1 MVDYGYK
8 YYQDFLNGDSLG
20 FESLVKEYRNSLVLF
35 IQQYVG
41 DFHVAEDISQD
52 VFVKLYVKK
61 PHYSPKASFKTWLY
75 TIAKRESMNYLK
87 RQKNQADV
95 DLSVLSAN
103 EDDYLDCIL
112 AEEKQRALYSALGEL
127 NSDYRQVLLL
137 CYFDNLSVKDI
148 ARLTAKKP
156 RQVSDIL
163 YNAKKSLQA
172 IIIKGGIKYEI
183 LRPDT
188 K

>member
-1 MVDYGYK
+1 
-8 YYQDFLNGDSLG
+8 
-20 FESLVKEYRNSLVLF
+20 VLF

-95 DLSVLSAN
+95 DLAVLSAN
-103 EDDYLDCIL
+103 
-112 AEEKQRALYSALGEL
+112 
-127 NSDYRQVLLL
+127 
-137 CYFDNLSVKDI
+137 
-148 ARLTAKKP
+148 
-156 RQVSDIL
+156 
-163 YNAKKSLQA
+163 
-172 IIIKGGIKYEI
+172 
-183 LRPDT
+183 
-188 K
+188 